1 MPRNNKG
8 LRFLKNRSALERV
21 FSRPFPK
28 FDEAWT
34 ILYLF
39 ITGSDTLSRRNI
51 LFAESYAYKL
61 RDNPDWQQDPLNLDR
76 MERID
81 KALRNAKDRLV
92 YRESKRDQKK
102 EVEARKEIRKA
113 RNEPPPVPAPEVDPS
128 ILWKKWNEERESKK
142 HE

>member
-21 FSRPFPK
+21 FARPFPK

-51 LFAESYAYKL
+51 LLAESYAYKL
-61 RDNPDWQQDPLNLDR
+61 RENPDWQQDPLNLDR

-81 KALRNAKDRLV
+81 KAIRSAKDRLV
-92 YRESKRDQKK
+92 YRESRRAEKK
-102 EVEARKEIRKA
+102 EIKARKETRKA
-113 RNEPPPVPAPEVDPS
+113 KNEPAAAPTPAEDPMD
-128 ILWKKWNEERESKK
+128 IWLTMPTEKQT
-142 HE
+142 

>member
-21 FSRPFPK
+21 FSRPLPK

-51 LFAESYAYKL
+51 LLAESCAYKL
-61 RDNPDWQQDPLNLDR
+61 RENPDWQQDSLNLDR

-92 YRESKRDQKK
+92 YRESRRAEKK
-102 EVEARKEIRKA
+102 EIKARKEIRKA
-113 RNEPPPVPAPEVDPS
+113 KNKPQAPPTLTQDPS
-128 ILWKKWNEERESKK
+128 AIWAKALEEKK
-142 HE
+142 

>member
-61 RDNPDWQQDPLNLDR
+61 RENPDWQQDPVNLDR
-76 MERID
+76 MEKID

-92 YRESKRDQKK
+92 YRESRRAEKK
-102 EVEARKEIRKA
+102 ETKARKEIRKA
-113 RNEPPPVPAPEVDPS
+113 KNEPAAPPVPTQDPTD
-128 ILWKKWNEERESKK
+128 IWAKAVAEREKK
-142 HE
+142 S

>member
-61 RDNPDWQQDPLNLDR
+61 RENPDWQQDPLNLDR

-81 KALRNAKDRLV
+81 KAIRTAKDRLV
-92 YRESKRDQKK
+92 YRESKREQKK
-102 EVEARKEIRKA
+102 EIAARKETRKA
-113 RNEPPPVPAPEVDPS
+113 KGEPPPAPTPEVDPS
-128 ILWKKWNEERESKK
+128 SIWKRANEERKNA
-142 HE
+142 